1 MSDFDDMY
9 GSQYLAAT
17 DLKKP
22 ITTVIEQVEE
32 DDFAKQGER
41 KKVKAVL
48 HFRGIKKPMIV
59 NKTNALVLAAAF
71 GKNHL
76 NDWPDQRV
84 VIKSERTTF
93 AGKPTMG
100 LRIYPADG
108 EEAPALKAQAP
119 KKGKPSRDEMNDELP
134 DEL

>member
-1 MSDFDDMY
+1 MSEDFDDMY

-22 ITTVIEQVEE
+22 ITTMIEQVET
-32 DDFAKQGER
+32 DDFARQGER

-48 HFRGIKKPMIV
+48 HFRGMKKPMIC

-71 GKNHL
+71 GKDID
-76 NDWPDQRV
+76 DWANQRV
-84 VIKSERTTF
+84 VIKAERTTF

-100 LRIYPADG
+100 LRIYPADS
-108 EEAPALKAQAP
+108 EDTPALKAPA
-119 KKGKPSRDEMNDELP
+119 KKGKPADDPNDEVP
-134 DEL
+134 EEL